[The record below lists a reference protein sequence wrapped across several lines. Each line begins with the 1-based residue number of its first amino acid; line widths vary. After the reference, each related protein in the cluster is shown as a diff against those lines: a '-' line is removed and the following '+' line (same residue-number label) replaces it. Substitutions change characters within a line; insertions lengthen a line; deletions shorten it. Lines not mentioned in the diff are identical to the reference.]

1 MLNTASGIRV
11 ICSMATRHILAE
23 LGSAWEADSGAAF
36 QLEAVGG
43 VDAARRVAAGEVFD
57 AVVLASDALETL
69 AAQGHVRQDSLAP
82 LACSGVAVAVRAGQP
97 HPDISNEDRLKA
109 AVVRARSIGH
119 STGPSGTQ
127 LLRLLAQWGV
137 LDEIRT
143 RIVQAPPGV
152 PVARLIA
159 QGDVELGFQ
168 QLSELLGAPGIEIV
182 GPLPDPVQVMT
193 VFSGAICRSAS
204 SPDVARAWLDF
215 TASEA
220 ADDVKR
226 RHGMAPAGRP

>member
-69 AAQGHVRQDSLAP
+69 AAQGHVRQDSLTP
-82 LACSGVAVAVRAGQP
+82 LARSGVAVAVRAGHP

-109 AVVRARSIGH
+109 AVVRARTIGH

-127 LLRLLAQWGV
+127 LLRLFAQWGV

-182 GPLPDPVQVMT
+182 GLLPDPVQVMT
-193 VFSGAICRSAS
+193 VFSGAIGRSAS

-215 TASEA
+215 MASAA

>member
-69 AAQGHVRQDSLAP
+69 AAQGHVRQESLTP
-82 LACSGVAVAVRAGQP
+82 LARSGVAVAVRAGHP
-97 HPDISNEDRLKA
+97 HPDITSEDRLKA
-109 AVVRARSIGH
+109 AVVRARTIGH

-127 LLRLLAQWGV
+127 LLRLFAQWGV

-182 GPLPDPVQVMT
+182 GLLPDPVQVMT
-193 VFSGAICRSAS
+193 VFSGAIGRSAS

-215 TASEA
+215 MASAA